1 MNLKFLFI
9 LSIFL
14 TSFIVIPS
22 NSHLYDQKTD
32 DFKKFSLSPANQ
44 GIKIFQANNSFWY
57 RITLTLNITTLMNDN
72 VTLEYSAGGDVII
85 LHVIDTPR
93 NFTMKIFSPFITLEF
108 FNKSSTGIAEGF
120 YKLSLGKRTLYPGMY
135 HSLLE
140 FIYKVALFTMKDFGI
155 PEPIGRLIFIST
167 FIVITILFIYFLY
180 KLRQKIGK
188 KIRINPQLN
197 YY

>member
-1 MNLKFLFI
+1 MTRKQMILKNFHFLQPYIAPGLACRF
-9 LSIFL
+9 
-14 TSFIVIPS
+14 V
-22 NSHLYDQKTD
+22 
-32 DFKKFSLSPANQ
+32 
-44 GIKIFQANNSFWY
+44 
-57 RITLTLNITTLMNDN
+57 DN

-197 YY
+197 YYQILFYLVLIFIFLGYCSLFFISSNKIYF